1 MKQRIGSDL
10 GAAIKKSCCRAVVDR
25 CFYNDQTGCIDGCA
39 DIADF
44 RVLRI
49 YTTTP
54 AQPIIAGVKWNGFDN
69 FTGNSL
75 SHLITPTI
83 IIVAKSRGQIKGN
96 LAGQSGGWISILLG
110 VIIFAMERFYGT
122 KGEFVMDNYRI
133 YRIECF
139 A

>member
-44 RVLRI
+44 RVLQI

-83 IIVAKSRGQIKGN
+83 IIVAKSRGEIKGN
-96 LAGQSGGWISILLG
+96 PAGRIGGRDWYFAWGDNIRDGAILWDKRQ
-110 VIIFAMERFYGT
+110 VCYG
-122 KGEFVMDNYRI
+122 
-133 YRIECF
+133 
-139 A
+139 